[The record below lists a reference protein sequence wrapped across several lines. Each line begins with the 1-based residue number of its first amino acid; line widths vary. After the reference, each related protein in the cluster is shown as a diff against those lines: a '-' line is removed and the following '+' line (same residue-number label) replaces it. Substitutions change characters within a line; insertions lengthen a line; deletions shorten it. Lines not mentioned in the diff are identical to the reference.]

1 MFTGIIEEIGVVTAI
16 DKSRQ
21 SWRAEVRAEHATA
34 DLALGDSISINGACH
49 TVVELTARSFLV
61 EISPETRRV
70 STLGNMVIQQKVN
83 LEKSL
88 TLSKPLGG
96 HLVQGHVD
104 AVGRI
109 GAVNTQGNACTLE
122 VEFPASFRKYIV
134 TKGSVCVDGVS
145 LTIAACSDTGFSVS
159 VIPHTLAGTTL
170 HLKKSGDTVNLEFD
184 IIAKYVESLLRYG
197 GEKEQH
203 KGINRDFLIARG
215 F

>member
-1 MFTGIIEEIGVVTAI
+1 
-16 DKSRQ
+16 
-21 SWRAEVRAEHATA
+21 
-34 DLALGDSISINGACH
+34 
-49 TVVELTARSFLV
+49 
-61 EISPETRRV
+61 
-70 STLGNMVIQQKVN
+70 
-83 LEKSL
+83 
-88 TLSKPLGG
+88 
-96 HLVQGHVD
+96 
-104 AVGRI
+104 
-109 GAVNTQGNACTLE
+109 
-122 VEFPASFRKYIV
+122 VEFPASYRKYIV